1 MTHSEQY
8 LPIAEVLT
16 EWLKDARRRT
26 LDLINDLDDDQL
38 MGPLLPTVNPLL
50 WEIGHVAWF
59 QEKWL
64 LRYAH
69 GRSPLLSTAD
79 NLYDSSAVI
88 HDSRWQLPLPTR
100 EQTFRYMAMVEEQA
114 LEILKRQPCLDD
126 VYFTL
131 LSTSM
136 RICTLRHSL
145 ILAKRSVTRRRL
157 FPIGPLPF
165 IGTKRLLSKE
175 MR

>member
-38 MGPLLPTVNPLL
+38 MGPLLPMLNPLL

-69 GRSPLLSTAD
+69 GRSPLLSTAE
-79 NLYDSSAVI
+79 LGEWY
-88 HDSRWQLPLPTR
+88 
-100 EQTFRYMAMVEEQA
+100 YMAAALIGAEQA
-114 LEILKRQPCLDD
+114 EPALRSHAGFAHSQ
-126 VYFTL
+126 TL
-131 LSTSM
+131 
-136 RICTLRHSL
+136 
-145 ILAKRSVTRRRL
+145 
-157 FPIGPLPF
+157 
-165 IGTKRLLSKE
+165 
-175 MR
+175 